1 MSGLRHFSSLGFVC
15 EMKFSPET
23 VLSLKRMKKE
33 KGMAGWG
40 AGDGVGEEE
49 GKEESL

>member
-1 MSGLRHFSSLGFVC
+1 MSGLRHSSSLGFAC
-15 EMKFSPET
+15 EIKFSPET

-33 KGMAGWG
+33 KGGG
-40 AGDGVGEEE
+40 GRKE